1 MFEDGRVSLGAQNR
15 QEEAPIKGKQR
26 LERRGRNNK
35 RKNHTSMARKGQK
48 KKCLVNKFLK
58 KSRFENLYRPTTRI
72 PAYLR
77 VIQTRRSESLANMQ
91 SRAPAGRKEGG

>member
-1 MFEDGRVSLGAQNR
+1 MGAQNR

-35 RKNHTSMARKGQK
+35 RKNHTSMARKGK
-48 KKCLVNKFLK
+48 KKGFKLIDFFK
-58 KSRFENLYRPTTRI
+58 KRRFENLYRPTTRI